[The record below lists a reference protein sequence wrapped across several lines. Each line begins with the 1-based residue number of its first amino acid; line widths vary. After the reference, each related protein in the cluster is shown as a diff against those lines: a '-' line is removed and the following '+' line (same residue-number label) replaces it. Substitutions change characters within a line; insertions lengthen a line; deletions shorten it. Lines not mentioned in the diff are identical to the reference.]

1 MIEVELNQQLLRGGQ
16 RIPRAVLQSVLV
28 AVSRELGVK
37 SRKQVSVVFVPPRTM
52 KQLNKSYRGK
62 DYVTDVLSFSLG
74 DDPLFGELVL
84 SYDQAKKQAA
94 EQKHSVRDELVFLI
108 VHGMLHLFGYDH
120 ERPSDARV
128 MFPIQ
133 ERLLKKL
140 HVNPAL

>member
-108 VHGMLHLFGYDH
+108 VHGILHLFGYDH